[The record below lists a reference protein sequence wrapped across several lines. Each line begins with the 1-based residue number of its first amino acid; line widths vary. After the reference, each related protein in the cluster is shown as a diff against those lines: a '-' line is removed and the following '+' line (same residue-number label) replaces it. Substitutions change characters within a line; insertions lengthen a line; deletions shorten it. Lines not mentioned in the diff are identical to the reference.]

1 MPITN
6 WAFLLNMQ
14 KEPRLGWFYN
24 YLKQEESFEDVLYDT
39 KDVQQ
44 DSPFDENPDKIFHEI
59 GTTVFK
65 SGWEKDDF
73 SFVMRTGAF
82 YNHQHMDQ
90 GSFWLAD
97 HGVNFIEERKGSSYY
112 DDPLYQSWFIQPVSH
127 STILINGNHQSQ
139 RVGDELRFAPGFD
152 DHAFIAESL
161 DGKDAAFSSGDIGR
175 LYWGQVKSISR
186 NVLFLKPRTL
196 LMLDVAEPG
205 NKDADVTL
213 LYQTAHLED
222 ISAGQHVSKI
232 TKEGVSLN
240 IMHLAPNLVDA
251 KAVETPHYLNTLLKD
266 KPLIK
271 EGMLTVTARTNG
283 NPLVIANLLTTTTA
297 GVAPDVKIETGDGF
311 ITGVAT
317 GKKFA
322 FITRPGSLYRVENM
336 ETDALAMTW
345 SDNRIF
351 VAKATVLRKNGALV
365 VGSETP
371 VTFEFCTDSL
381 KYDCDKAGKFTIG
394 AVAKPSSVMINGSP
408 VTNFIYDNKS
418 KAIII
423 EVPKGEGVIVIK

>member
-1 MPITN
+1 MPITD

-24 YLKQEESFEDVLYDT
+24 YLKLEENFEDVLYDT

-44 DSPFDENPDKIFHEI
+44 DSPFDENPDKIFHEV

-73 SFVMRTGAF
+73 CFVMRTGAF

-97 HGVNFIEERKGSSYY
+97 HGLNFIEERKGSSYY

-161 DGKDAAFSSGDIGR
+161 DGKDAAFAAGDIGR
-175 LYWGQVKSISR
+175 LYWGQVKSIRR

-205 NKDADVTL
+205 
-213 LYQTAHLED
+213 
-222 ISAGQHVSKI
+222 
-232 TKEGVSLN
+232 
-240 IMHLAPNLVDA
+240 
-251 KAVETPHYLNTLLKD
+251 
-266 KPLIK
+266 
-271 EGMLTVTARTNG
+271 R
-283 NPLVIANLLTTTTA
+283 
-297 GVAPDVKIETGDGF
+297 
-311 ITGVAT
+311 
-317 GKKFA
+317 
-322 FITRPGSLYRVENM
+322 R
-336 ETDALAMTW
+336 
-345 SDNRIF
+345 
-351 VAKATVLRKNGALV
+351 
-365 VGSETP
+365 
-371 VTFEFCTDSL
+371 C
-381 KYDCDKAGKFTIG
+381 
-394 AVAKPSSVMINGSP
+394 
-408 VTNFIYDNKS
+408 
-418 KAIII
+418 
-423 EVPKGEGVIVIK
+423 